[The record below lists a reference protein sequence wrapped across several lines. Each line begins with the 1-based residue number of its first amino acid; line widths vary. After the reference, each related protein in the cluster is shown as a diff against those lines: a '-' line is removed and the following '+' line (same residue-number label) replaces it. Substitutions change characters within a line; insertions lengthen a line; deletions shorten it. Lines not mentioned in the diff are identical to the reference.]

1 MKMMISI
8 KWKWDW
14 GIGILGFHKIILVL
28 TVLLIAINKF
38 SFKINTLNKIQL
50 IRINLFRL
58 IRFWKKVDYLINNLI
73 VIRAILL
80 NKIKIKVFIRMNK
93 ILKVKRNF
101 KIQV

>member
-38 SFKINTLNKIQL
+38 SFKINQLNKIQL

-58 IRFWKKVDYLINNLI
+58 IRFRKKVDYLINNLI